1 MTALAARQQQPRS
14 EAQFLEDRIARLR
27 GKRGGPTDGTHLRVL
42 LANALLDA
50 NLREDA
56 LDELRWSLKF
66 DPLNIAAMRMM
77 GMTLVKMGNVN
88 RAVQLF
94 QKAIK
99 LATESGNVPAARE
112 LKIFLR
118 RLKR

>member
-1 MTALAARQQQPRS
+1 MTAVAARQRPPRS
-14 EAQFLEDRIARLR
+14 EAQILEDRIARLR
-27 GKRGGPTDGTHLRVL
+27 RKCGGPTDGTHLRVL

-50 NLREDA
+50 NYREDA
-56 LDELRWSLKF
+56 LAELRWSLKF

-77 GMTLVKMGNVN
+77 GMTMVKMGSVD
-88 RAVQLF
+88 RAVKLF
-94 QKAIK
+94 EKAIT
-99 LATESGNVPAARE
+99 LAVARENVPAARE